1 MNEVN
6 DVKKEIYS
14 LLDTCTNHII
24 AFEVRDDLRYL
35 SQYVANPSID
45 FLKGLANKLKQ
56 HQPKGLT
63 PMNMDNLK
71 TLIDN
76 NVEWRLVDSHY
87 TNKLMYLIL
96 CVNVEGE
103 DIEVSFTL
111 KVKDNGIQTDVE
123 ITRCDDVII
132 VEGNDVFS
140 KNDEELENSIYD
152 WLKTQV
158 QYGKDEVISYNALG
172 DEDEEEDEEE
182 EEIEE

>member
-1 MNEVN
+1 
-6 DVKKEIYS
+6 
-14 LLDTCTNHII
+14 
-24 AFEVRDDLRYL
+24 
-35 SQYVANPSID
+35 
-45 FLKGLANKLKQ
+45 
-56 HQPKGLT
+56 
-63 PMNMDNLK
+63 MNMDNLK

-172 DEDEEEDEEE
+172 DEEEDEEE